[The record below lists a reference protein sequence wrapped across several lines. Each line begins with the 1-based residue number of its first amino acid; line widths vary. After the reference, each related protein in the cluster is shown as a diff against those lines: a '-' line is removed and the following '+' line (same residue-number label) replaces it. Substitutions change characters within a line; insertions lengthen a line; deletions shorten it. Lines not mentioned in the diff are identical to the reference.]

1 MESAMNNPEKSGL
14 TLLRGWKRKSKDRT
28 GTGYPYPIS
37 RGSREVTR
45 RASQLLRTGD
55 KVRIK

>member
-1 MESAMNNPEKSGL
+1 MNSLEKSGL

-28 GTGYPYPIS
+28 GAGYPYPIS
-37 RGSREVTR
+37 RGSHGVTR
-45 RASQLLRTGD
+45 AASQLLRMGN

>member
-1 MESAMNNPEKSGL
+1 MESLMNNLEKSGL
-14 TLLRGWKRKSKDRT
+14 TLLRGWKMKAKDRT
-28 GTGYPYPIS
+28 GTGYTYPIS

-45 RASQLLRTGD
+45 RVSQLLRTGN